1 MMNTPFIKEFKTC
14 WRLAIPLITAL
25 VAEMG
30 MQIINGVMIGYLG
43 TDALAAGAL
52 AVSASILILVSS
64 MGITISAG
72 IYIAQAHGA
81 QDHQKVISY
90 WQHGIYLVILVSV
103 PIMLIEGHIY
113 LFFQFFHQ
121 DPHVISLAQYYL
133 WGELAATPA
142 VLGYVLFKE
151 ICTVIEKTLVL
162 VLISIAS
169 LPLSALLNYAFIFG
183 YWGIPKWGMFG
194 IGISNTI
201 ICWLM
206 LIFMVVYAYQHSLFK
221 SIIHH
226 AWQRLHY
233 PTLLAIL
240 KTGIPIGTTIFFEA
254 GLFLISA
261 LMIGWISVTTLAA
274 HQIVI
279 QYVDLIFI
287 FSLGATQ
294 VATIRVAKFYGA
306 KDLVAVQRTVKAN
319 ILISSIIAGSWA
331 IILLTCSTPLINIFI
346 HFHHESD
353 PLLFSTAKHFFFI
366 AAVFVYLDSLKLLGN
381 NVLRGISDTFIP
393 MLLAVGAYWLIGL
406 GSGYLLAFHFHL
418 EGQGIW
424 WGMTFGLVAVTI
436 LMWLRWWQQLR
447 KVNFY
452 SS

>member
-1 MMNTPFIKEFKTC
+1 MNALFISEFKTC

-30 MQIINGVMIGYLG
+30 MQIINGIMMGYLG

-81 QDHQKVISY
+81 QDHQKIINY
-90 WQHGIYLVILVSV
+90 WQHGIYLVILISI
-103 PIMLIEGHIY
+103 PIMLVEGHLY
-113 LFFQFFHQ
+113 LFFQVFHQ

-133 WGELAATPA
+133 WGELAAIPA

-151 ICTVIEKTLVL
+151 ICTILERTLVL
-162 VLISIAS
+162 MLISIAC

-183 YWGIPKWGMFG
+183 YWGFPKWGMFG

-206 LIFMVVYAYQHSLFK
+206 LLIMVIYAYHHQLFK
-221 SIIHH
+221 PIIHH

-254 GLFLISA
+254 GLFLVSA
-261 LMIGWISVTTLAA
+261 LMMGWISVTTLAA
-274 HQIVI
+274 HQIAI
-279 QYVDLIFI
+279 QYVDLIFM

-306 KDLVAVQRTVKAN
+306 NDLVAMQRTVKAN
-319 ILISSIIAGSWA
+319 ILISSIIAGSWSV
-331 IILLTCSTPLINIFI
+331 ILLIGSTPLINLFI
-346 HFHHESD
+346 HSHGETD

-366 AAVFVYLDSLKLLGN
+366 AALFVYLDSLKLLGN
-381 NVLRGISDTFIP
+381 NILRGINDTFIP

-406 GSGYLLAFHFHL
+406 GSAYLLAFHFHL
-418 EGQGIW
+418 DGQGVW
-424 WGMTFGLVAVTI
+424 WGMTAGVVVVSI
-436 LMWLRWWQQLR
+436 LLWLRWRQQFAKL
-447 KVNFY
+447 KIY